1 MSKVLP
7 LALAVLGAGSAWS
20 QSIISAHSGVI
31 HYVEGQVSVDGKAVQ
46 PKFAEFPDVKT
57 GQTLAAEDGRAE
69 ILLTPGVFLR
79 VAEASSVR
87 MISNKL
93 ADTRVEIVTGSA
105 LVEVGEL
112 LADNAIALQFHDAQ
126 IALIKKGLYRIDADP
141 GRLRV
146 YEGESRVTSG
156 SQTLSVK
163 RGHEVEFGA
172 VLESR
177 GFDTKST
184 DAFYR
189 WGGRRAEYIAEA
201 NVSAAKAVN
210 DRGLGYAS
218 SGHAGSWAWNPYF
231 GLFTYLPGNG
241 IYYSP
246 FGWAYYSPAF
256 VSYVYVPVYRGGYL
270 GGYNSAGTGSVS
282 RGAAV
287 SSGSSIFHG
296 GGMGGGMSAPS
307 GGGGLGGAHSGGG
320 AMSGGGGHAGGAV
333 SGHGGR

>member
-7 LALAVLGAGSAWS
+7 LALAVFGAASAWS

-46 PKFAEFPDVKT
+46 PKFAEFPDVRT

-93 ADTRVEIVTGSA
+93 ADTRVEILTGSA

-126 IALIKKGLYRIDADP
+126 IALLKKGLYRIDADP

-146 YEGESRVTSG
+146 YDGEARATSG

-172 VLESR
+172 ALEAR

-218 SGHAGSWAWNPYF
+218 SGYAGSWAWNPYF

-256 VSYVYVPVYRGGYL
+256 VNYLYMPVYRGGYS
-270 GGYNSAGTGSVS
+270 GGYNAPGTAPMSHGSSVS
-282 RGAAV
+282 A
-287 SSGSSIFHG
+287 GSSIFHG
-296 GGMGGGMSAPS
+296 GGGV
-307 GGGGLGGAHSGGG
+307 AHSG
-320 AMSGGGGHAGGAV
+320 SGGGHAGGAV

>member
-1 MSKVLP
+1 MPKVLP
-7 LALAVLGAGSAWS
+7 LALAVFGAGSAWS
-20 QSIISAHSGVI
+20 QSVISAHSGVI

-46 PKFAEFPDVKT
+46 PKFAEFPYVKT

-93 ADTRVEIVTGSA
+93 ADTRVEIVTGSGLA
-105 LVEVGEL
+105 EVGEL
-112 LADNAIALQFHDAQ
+112 LADNAITLQFHDAQ
-126 IALIKKGLYRIDADP
+126 IALLKKGLYRIDADP

-146 YEGESRVTSG
+146 YEGEARVTSG

-172 VLESR
+172 VLEAR

-218 SGHAGSWAWNPYF
+218 SGPAGSWAWNPYF

-256 VSYVYVPVYRGGYL
+256 VSYVYTPVYRGGYS
-270 GGYNSAGTGSVS
+270 GGYNSPGTAPMSHGP
-282 RGAAV
+282 AV
-287 SSGSSIFHG
+287 SAGSSIFHG
-296 GGMGGGMSAPS
+296 GGVSATS
-307 GGGGLGGAHSGGG
+307 GGGGFSGAHG
-320 AMSGGGGHAGGAV
+320 GGGGHAGGAV